1 MKNINHFAYPDS
13 KKLSLYSLECS
24 GTLRYENNGTSDSVQ
39 LLQYTLLKY
48 LRKKNVSGTKRR
60 QHS

>member
-13 KKLSLYSLECS
+13 KELSSYSLECS
-24 GTLRYENNGTSDSVQ
+24 DALRYKNNGTSDSVQ

-48 LRKKNVSGTKRR
+48 FR
-60 QHS
+60 